1 MYVQLN
7 VVEIFRWFYYWESVA
22 PIIDIITFQKEQ
34 EYNFATVSF

>member
-7 VVEIFRWFYYWESVA
+7 VVEIFRRFYYWEDVA
-22 PIIDIITFQKEQ
+22 PIIDRITFQKEQ